1 MNQAIQEAA
10 RTLGQ
15 QIMQSETYINM
26 QRQEEAALA
35 DEALQSQYREY
46 SLARQQLQEL
56 SLQDEPDP
64 GEMEALRMEIERLA
78 HELQQTD
85 TMTALTN
92 ARNAFG
98 ALMARVNDELQLVL
112 NPVGEDDEDGCQAN
126 ASADKGRRPSDAI
139 HNRAGAH
146 PTDDRHHQR
155 SQQHHRP
162 LSEGVAVKVH
172 EVISSLEIEK
182 LVNQPAQPDG
192 GRDGDITH
200 ITPVDDAHAEHV
212 VFASSRTALGFDDII
227 TPGLTHEK
235 PHHDHRD
242 HQHEHHAVHPFPA

>member
-1 MNQAIQEAA
+1 MNQAIQKAA

-98 ALMARVNDELQLVL
+98 ALMAQVNDELQLVL
-112 NPVGEDDEDGCQAN
+112 NPVGEDDEDGC
-126 ASADKGRRPSDAI
+126 PS
-139 HNRAGAH
+139 GGC
-146 PTDDRHHQR
+146 
-155 SQQHHRP
+155 
-162 LSEGVAVKVH
+162 EGCHGCSV
-172 EVISSLEIEK
+172 
-182 LVNQPAQPDG
+182 
-192 GRDGDITH
+192 R
-200 ITPVDDAHAEHV
+200 
-212 VFASSRTALGFDDII
+212 
-227 TPGLTHEK
+227 
-235 PHHDHRD
+235 
-242 HQHEHHAVHPFPA
+242 

>member
-98 ALMARVNDELQLVL
+98 ALMAQVNDELQTVL
-112 NPVGEDDEDGCQAN
+112 NPASDDEEDGC
-126 ASADKGRRPSDAI
+126 PS
-139 HNRAGAH
+139 GGC
-146 PTDDRHHQR
+146 
-155 SQQHHRP
+155 
-162 LSEGVAVKVH
+162 EGCHGCSV
-172 EVISSLEIEK
+172 
-182 LVNQPAQPDG
+182 
-192 GRDGDITH
+192 R
-200 ITPVDDAHAEHV
+200 
-212 VFASSRTALGFDDII
+212 
-227 TPGLTHEK
+227 
-235 PHHDHRD
+235 
-242 HQHEHHAVHPFPA
+242 